1 VNEIGKDRVEIVHL
15 GSACRDVVPG
25 DPRGWRLGGGVTY
38 AALTTAR
45 LGLRTA
51 AVIGLDAEAATSPEM
66 ALLRAAGVQVLAIP
80 LSEGPVFH
88 NVESPEGRIQTCV
101 RTGVPLGLVDL
112 PTAWAD
118 ARAWS
123 FTPVAG
129 EIEDAWSAAIP
140 DDAFVV
146 VGWQGFLRAL
156 APGQRVRR
164 SPPRSSAL
172 LDRADLVGV
181 SHHDLD
187 PSTSL
192 TNLCRLL
199 KPGADLLVT
208 RGGQGGLLVRVGA
221 GGPDRVVR
229 YRPTRATE
237 LDSTGAGDTFL
248 AALSS
253 SVLRPA
259 IAGRRRARRSP
270 DLRFAAAAGSLAVE
284 AVGLASV
291 PDRTAV
297 NLRRARETIRRAV
310 MPALESQVGDYP
322 VGTGEKA

>member
-1 VNEIGKDRVEIVHL
+1 MEIVHL
-15 GSACRDVVPG
+15 GSACRDVALD

-51 AVIGLDAEAATSPEM
+51 AVIGLDDAAADAYEVD
-66 ALLRAAGVQVLAIP
+66 LLRTAGVEVLVVP

-88 NVESPEGRIQTCV
+88 NVEAAEGRVQTCV
-101 RTGVPLGLVDL
+101 ATGVPLPRVEL
-112 PTAWAD
+112 PDAWTE

-129 EIEDAWSAAIP
+129 EIDDAWSAAIP
-140 DDAFVV
+140 LDSFVV

-156 APGQRVRR
+156 APGVRVGRI
-164 SPPRSSAL
+164 PPRRSAL
-172 LDRADLVGV
+172 LERADLVGV

-187 PSTSL
+187 PATSL
-192 TNLCRLL
+192 ADLCRWL

-208 RGGQGGLLVRVGA
+208 RGSQGGLLVRVGA
-221 GGPDRVVR
+221 DGPEQVVR
-229 YRPTRATE
+229 YLPSRATE
-237 LDSTGAGDTFL
+237 LDPTGAGDTFL
-248 AALSS
+248 AALSA

-259 IAGRRRARRSP
+259 IAGLRRSRRSP

-284 AVGLASV
+284 AVGLAGV
-291 PDRTAV
+291 PDRAAV
-297 NLRRARETIRRAV
+297 NLRRAHETIRRAV
-310 MPALESQVGDYP
+310 TPTLESQVGDYT
-322 VGTGEKA
+322 VGDDDEA